1 MGKVQHRRT
10 VSMKALVY
18 ARLKHHCRERGV
30 PVTAF
35 VEAMIVDALD
45 DEQAPHVSA
54 PVGGY
59 PKRTRES
66 TDVQAKDLAKQPPAS
81 FTF

>member
-1 MGKVQHRRT
+1 
-10 VSMKALVY
+10 
-18 ARLKHHCRERGV
+18 V
-30 PVTAF
+30 P
-35 VEAMIVDALD
+35 
-45 DEQAPHVSA
+45 A